1 MITNLFVEKGN
12 TKPDTDLIYM
22 KRLNF
27 ALKKVLDWY
36 FSKAVTILDV
46 TSGEKRIW
54 NQTTLHNTQIS
65 NGEKRHNVT
74 FMDMSPLAKTDILGD
89 FTKLPFAD
97 DSFDLIVFD
106 PPFLKPESCIENF
119 GIKTHKTPD
128 RLFYFRQNKD
138 EWVSPEIRFQQTWQ
152 EFNRVSKNGLI
163 VKISE
168 RYEKGWEIPVTTYM
182 DLNYDKRFNKKSD
195 FQRCAK
201 IGYRGKRA
209 GLGAKMIHAQRV
221 LSYYAVYKK
230 DYKK

>member
-1 MITNLFVEKGN
+1 MAKMITNLFVEKGN

-138 EWVSPEIRFQQTWQ
+138 ECVSPEIRFQQKWQ

-163 VKISE
+163 VKIS
-168 RYEKGWEIPVTTYM
+168 
-182 DLNYDKRFNKKSD
+182 
-195 FQRCAK
+195 
-201 IGYRGKRA
+201 
-209 GLGAKMIHAQRV
+209 
-221 LSYYAVYKK
+221 
-230 DYKK
+230 